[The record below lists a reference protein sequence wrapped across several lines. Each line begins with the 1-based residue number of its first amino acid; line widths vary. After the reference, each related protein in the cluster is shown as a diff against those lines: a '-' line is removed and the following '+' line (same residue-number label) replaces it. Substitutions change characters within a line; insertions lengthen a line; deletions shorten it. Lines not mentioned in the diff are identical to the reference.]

1 MLLLRNLGS
10 KGKPYVYQS
19 QRMAMTARVLGW
31 VLEQL
36 QHNSPVVLA
45 SVVATK
51 GSVPGKSG
59 ARLAMKKDN
68 SWIGTVGGAG
78 LEKKILNR
86 CEELLTQTV
95 TTSEVITFGL
105 NKGAKGY
112 EVQPLDSL
120 CGGQVTIAL
129 ELMMPMPHILLMG
142 GGHCSEAISKLLPL
156 TGWNYSVQDTREAFA
171 QAELYPNAVEL
182 HATDVLDFFENETP
196 ESLSRFSDILLL
208 GHDYQEDLERLK
220 MILHRAQSSH
230 SSLDGNGFP
239 RIGAIGSRSKW
250 QTFASACIDDG
261 IEQAY
266 LSDVRCPIGLNVGAD
281 SPEEIAIAVLAEIL
295 SLHKGVDVHSPTWR
309 EK

>member
-1 MLLLRNLGS
+1 
-10 KGKPYVYQS
+10 
-19 QRMAMTARVLGW
+19 
-31 VLEQL
+31 
-36 QHNSPVVLA
+36 
-45 SVVATK
+45 
-51 GSVPGKSG
+51 
-59 ARLAMKKDN
+59 
-68 SWIGTVGGAG
+68 
-78 LEKKILNR
+78 
-86 CEELLTQTV
+86 
-95 TTSEVITFGL
+95 
-105 NKGAKGY
+105 
-112 EVQPLDSL
+112 
-120 CGGQVTIAL
+120 
-129 ELMMPMPHILLMG
+129 
-142 GGHCSEAISKLLPL
+142 
-156 TGWNYSVQDTREAFA
+156 
-171 QAELYPNAVEL
+171 LYPNAVEL

-208 GHDYQEDLERLK
+208 GHDYQEDLDRLK

-266 LSDVRCPIGLNVGAD
+266 LSEVRCPIGLNVGAD